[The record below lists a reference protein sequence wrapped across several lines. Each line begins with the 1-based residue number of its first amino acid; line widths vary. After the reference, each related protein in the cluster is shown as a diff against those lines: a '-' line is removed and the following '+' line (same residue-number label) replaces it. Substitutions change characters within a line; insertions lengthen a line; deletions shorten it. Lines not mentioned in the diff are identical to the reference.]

1 MDGSSSL
8 KGTCTVWVLID
19 FYIHHSKEV
28 DRHFDHRQHYVQ
40 VTFLG
45 QCKVSLFLL
54 ISHEHETVRNLT
66 GYKLCSGCLLFPPD
80 TRPGKNKQ
88 VVQLRA
94 VSYCTSF
101 GKCGLWLDLH
111 IIYWMDGLLF
121 GELDSPDNLNHDR
134 YNLELKVLQVLEKVK
149 IFSKLISWSGSI
161 LI

>member
-1 MDGSSSL
+1 M
-8 KGTCTVWVLID
+8 
-19 FYIHHSKEV
+19 Y
-28 DRHFDHRQHYVQ
+28 
-40 VTFLG
+40 
-45 QCKVSLFLL
+45 KVSPLLL
-54 ISHEHETVRNLT
+54 ISQEHETVRNLT

-94 VSYCTSF
+94 ASYCTSF

-121 GELDSPDNLNHDR
+121 GELNSPDNLNHDR